1 MTPAQLTAAAV
12 WWHTGNIRKAA
23 AFLGLAEQTV
33 KNQLLWARRGSQV
46 HTTLDLV
53 KVNWRDVAKEL
64 DRLGLESDGLRK
76 LRYRFDG
83 EYRERVKNQSR
94 EAMRRLRTKR
104 VA

>member
-1 MTPAQLTAAAV
+1 MTPAQLTAAAA
-12 WWHTGNIRKAA
+12 WWHTGNIRKTA
-23 AFLGLAEQTV
+23 AFLGLVEQTV

-76 LRYRFDG
+76 LRYRFDD
-83 EYRERVKNQSR
+83 EYRERVRNQSK